1 VRSFIYA
8 TYPKSLSEPLDS
20 LFCLAPSW
28 VFQAIIVTVDA
39 GSSYLAFSPLPYLVL
54 KRIKAVYF
62 LWHYPSYFVTK
73 ICPYFHRELCPVVS
87 GLSSC
92 ESKRTPADQN
102 RQLKKEQKLQLNS
115 PEYHEHIG

>member
-1 VRSFIYA
+1 
-8 TYPKSLSEPLDS
+8 LSEPLDS

-39 GSSYLAFSPLPYLVL
+39 GSSYLTFSPLPYLVL
-54 KRIKAVYF
+54 KRFKAVYF

-92 ESKRTPADQN
+92 KSKRTPADQN
-102 RQLKKEQKLQLNS
+102 RQLKKEQKLQL
-115 PEYHEHIG
+115 